1 MVHNLDTEQT
11 GSQIYDTQVLHASS
25 AWLQGHMDQ
34 WHKLLGV
41 PYTSF
46 RAIPSV
52 FPGAVVIVTK
62 CGRIVRKV
70 RLLVRFRSTARTF
83 RTTHFVSMAVVVYSV
98 KTQLTVAHIPKPFSD
113 CQKNIRLI
121 QYLFHLLGTH
131 ATLML

>member
-1 MVHNLDTEQT
+1 MALSVVHNLDTEQT
-11 GSQIYDTQVLHASS
+11 GSQIYDTQVLHASN

-70 RLLVRFRSTARTF
+70 RLLVRFGSTALAPHFPHYALCHYGCDSLFSKDTTYCRAYSKTF
-83 RTTHFVSMAVVVYSV
+83 
-98 KTQLTVAHIPKPFSD
+98 L
-113 CQKNIRLI
+113 RLSGE
-121 QYLFHLLGTH
+121 Y
-131 ATLML
+131 